1 MNKILNK
8 YYIKARLLPAILTS
22 VPLISFY
29 YYILKPLIGNNLNEI
44 IPLIPHF
51 GDISITIAAML
62 FLIQVNRFLSK
73 EFLQRN
79 YFNDE
84 LKMPT
89 TDFLLHSNLE
99 YSDDFK
105 KIIREKIFNKYNI
118 KLSDMIEEGADE
130 QTARKKI
137 KEAVGLIRVTLQGN
151 EMLLNHNIEYGALR
165 NLLGGCFHSIIFSIG
180 LIIFKYFEPTKPP
193 NLSYPIILFVIY
205 TLLLIFSK
213 WLMKRYGD
221 NYAKILFQEFS
232 HIK

>member
-1 MNKILNK
+1 MDKILNK

-51 GDISITIAAML
+51 GDISITIASML

-73 EFLQRN
+73 EFLQRY

-89 TDFLLHSNLE
+89 TEFLLHNNLE

-105 KIIREKIFNKYNI
+105 TTMREKIFDKYKI
-118 KLSDMIEEGADE
+118 RLSDVTEERADE
-130 QTARKKI
+130 QIARKKI
-137 KEAVGLIRVTLQGN
+137 NEAVGLIRVTLQGN
-151 EMLLNHNIEYGALR
+151 EMLLNHNIEYGSLR
-165 NLLGGCFHSIIFSIG
+165 NLLGGCFHAILFSIS
-180 LIIFKYFEPTKPP
+180 LIVFKYYEPTKPP
-193 NLSYPIILFVIY
+193 NLSYPIVLFAIY
-205 TLLLIFSK
+205 SLLLIPSK

-221 NYAKILFQEFS
+221 NYAKILFQEFL
-232 HIK
+232 HIG

>member
-1 MNKILNK
+1 MDKILNK

-51 GDISITIAAML
+51 GDISITIAVMF

-73 EFLQRN
+73 EFLQRY
-79 YFNDE
+79 YFSDE

-89 TDFLLHSNLE
+89 TEFLLFSNLE

-105 KIIREKIFNKYNI
+105 GKIREKFFDKY
-118 KLSDMIEEGADE
+118 KVRLSNVTEERADE

-165 NLLGGCFHSIIFSIG
+165 NLLGGCFHAILFSIG
-180 LIIFKYFEPTKPP
+180 LIIFKYYEPTNPP
-193 NLSYPIILFVIY
+193 NLFYPIILLVTY
-205 TLLLIFSK
+205 SLLLILSR
-213 WLMKRYGD
+213 WLMKRYGE
-221 NYAKILFQEFS
+221 NYAKILYQEFS
-232 HIK
+232 HIS